1 MPSTIPE
8 RRLSAEDRREQ
19 ILHVAAKLFSRQG
32 FSGTRTR
39 EIAEAA
45 GVNEAIIFR
54 HFPKKEDL
62 YWAVIENRVEL
73 AKKRPQLKDRLKPDS
88 DDREVLTTFAEE
100 IINRQTTD
108 YSVTRLLIYS
118 GLEQHELSERLYR
131 TYIADFYDF
140 MAGHIRLRI
149 KQGVY
154 RDNVDPLLAA
164 RALWSMVAYH
174 TQIQELFGGK
184 RYQTFDP
191 HHVAST
197 IVDLWL
203 AGVRAPGSC
212 NGKPVEGK
220 RKRS

>member
-1 MPSTIPE
+1 MPSTVTE

-19 ILHVAAKLFSRQG
+19 ILNVAAQLFSRQG

-62 YWAVIENRVEL
+62 YWAVIENRLEL
-73 AKKRPQLKDRLKPDS
+73 ARRRPQLKDRLKPDS
-88 DDREVLTTFAEE
+88 DDREVLTGFAEE
-100 IINRQTTD
+100 IINRLTTD
-108 YSVTRLLIYS
+108 YSLTRLLIYS
-118 GLEQHELSERLYR
+118 GLEQHKLSERMFR

-140 MAGHIRLRI
+140 MAAHIRLRI

-154 RDNVDPLLAA
+154 RDVDPMIAA

-174 TQIQELFGGK
+174 MQIQELFGAK
-184 RYQTFDP
+184 RYQTFDA

-203 AGVRAPGSC
+203 AGVRAADSC
-212 NGKPVEGK
+212 DGKQVEGK

>member
-1 MPSTIPE
+1 MPSTTPD
-8 RRLSAEDRREQ
+8 RRLSAEDRKEQ
-19 ILHVAAKLFSRQG
+19 ILNVAAQLFSRQG

-62 YWAVIENRVEL
+62 YWAVIENRVEM

-100 IINRQTTD
+100 ILTRQATD
-108 YSVTRLLIYS
+108 YSLTRLLIYS
-118 GLEQHELSERLYR
+118 GLEQHELSERLFR

-140 MAGHIRLRI
+140 MASHIRMRI
-149 KQGVY
+149 KQGTY
-154 RDNVDPLLAA
+154 RDVDPMLAA

-174 TQIQELFGGK
+174 AQIQELFGAK
-184 RYQTFDP
+184 RYQTFDA

-203 AGVRAPGSC
+203 TGIRASGSC
-212 NGKPVEGK
+212 NGKPSEGK

>member
-1 MPSTIPE
+1 MPSTVSE

-19 ILHVAAKLFSRQG
+19 ILNVAAEMFSRQG

-62 YWAVIENRVEL
+62 YWAVIQNRVEQ
-73 AKKRPQLKDRLKPDS
+73 AKKRPQLKDRLAPDS
-88 DDREVLTTFAEE
+88 DDREVLTTLAEE
-100 IINRQTTD
+100 IIIRQTTD
-108 YSVTRLLIYS
+108 YSLMRLLIYS
-118 GLEQHELSERLYR
+118 GLEQHELSERLFR

-140 MAGHIRLRI
+140 MASHIRMRI

-154 RDNVDPLLAA
+154 RDVDALLAA

-174 TQIQELFGGK
+174 GQIQELFGA
-184 RYQTFDP
+184 RHYQTFDP
-191 HHVAST
+191 HHVAAT

-203 AGVRAPGSC
+203 AGVRAPGAC
-212 NGKPVEGK
+212 DGKRSEGK